1 VSHNPRPGTNRRLAA
16 ATLLLA
22 VLLVLAQARGLMHQV
37 LHGHGNE
44 WSPVQGDHR
53 LDDER
58 RAGVDH
64 DHDHDH
70 EAHAHGGDDVSLGWM
85 DRVVGHAAETD
96 CRLVDQ
102 GGLSALPTLPLTL
115 ALPAF
120 LPPLLATVYQAPAP
134 PWRCALIQARGPPSF
149 R

>member
-1 VSHNPRPGTNRRLAA
+1 MTLHPRPKAGPRLAA

-37 LHGHGNE
+37 LHGHVSG
-44 WSPVQGDHR
+44 WSPVSGDQLADRDSGTDH
-53 LDDER
+53 DHDH
-58 RAGVDH
+58 GHDH

-70 EAHAHGGDDVSLGWM
+70 GDASVGWLDVFA
-85 DRVVGHAAETD
+85 GHAAEAD

-120 LPPLLATVYQAPAP
+120 LPPLLAGIYQAPAP
-134 PWRCALIQARGPPSF
+134 PWRCALIQARGPPSL